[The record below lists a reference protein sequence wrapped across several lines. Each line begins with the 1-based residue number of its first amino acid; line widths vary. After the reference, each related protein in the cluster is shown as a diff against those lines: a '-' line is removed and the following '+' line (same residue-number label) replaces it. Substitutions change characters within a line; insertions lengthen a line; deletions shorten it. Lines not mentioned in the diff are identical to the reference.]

1 MDHIVQKAIRKMG
14 MFAGMFAA
22 ALALALALFSGA
34 ALAQS
39 ASADGEIR
47 KIDAKAGRVIIK
59 HGDWK
64 GMEMQAMTMAF
75 RVRDAALL
83 NGLKVADTVRFD
95 IEKDGGDF
103 VVTAIERKAKLQAA
117 ADTGAAD
124 HAHAHAHMHA
134 HATESR
140 R

>member
-75 RVRDAALL
+75 RVRDTAVL
-83 NGLKVADTVRFD
+83 NGLKVADTVRFV
-95 IEKDGGDF
+95 IEKDGADY
-103 VVTAIERKAKLQAA
+103 VVIAIERSAGAQAA
-117 ADTGAAD
+117 TSQAAGAHV
-124 HAHAHAHMHA
+124 HAH
-134 HATESR
+134 
-140 R
+140 

>member
-1 MDHIVQKAIRKMG
+1 MDYMMQKVISKLG
-14 MFAGMFAA
+14 MFAGILAA
-22 ALALALALFSGA
+22 ASALTLLSGEA
-34 ALAQS
+34 FAQS

-75 RVRDAALL
+75 RVRDAAILE
-83 NGLKVADTVRFD
+83 GFKAEDKVRFT
-95 IEKDGGDF
+95 IEKDGRDF
-103 VVTAIERKAKLQAA
+103 IVTALERSVGAQASAA
-117 ADTGAAD
+117 AGGHD
-124 HAHAHAHMHA
+124 HSHHHSHDN
-134 HATESR
+134 R

>member
-1 MDHIVQKAIRKMG
+1 MDYMMQKAISKLG
-14 MFAGMFAA
+14 MFAGILAA
-22 ALALALALFSGA
+22 AFALALLSGEA
-34 ALAQS
+34 SAQS

-83 NGLKVADTVRFD
+83 SGLKVADTVRFA
-95 IEKDGGDF
+95 IEKDGADF
-103 VVTAIERKAKLQAA
+103 IVTAIERKLQLQAA
-117 ADTGAAD
+117 ADTGAAE
-124 HAHAHAHMHA
+124 HAHAHMHA
-134 HATESR
+134 HTTESR